1 MKNLKKAFS
10 LITCLAVLI
19 SAFSLLAVS
28 SSAQE
33 AVHVWDGTT
42 VAEGFAGGD
51 GSEGN
56 PYLISTPEQLAYFAK
71 NYTKDNSI
79 GKTYKLTADIYL
91 NKTDGSPFTNVWVN
105 NKDESFNGVFDGDG
119 HTIYGLYVP
128 ESVNANMAGFI
139 PYISGWGATVK
150 NVRISHS
157 ELHASNVCGALIGR
171 ISEFYSWDDWD
182 KAIFIEKCFIDS
194 TVTVVSNNEGAGG
207 ILGMYGSGNMHRIRL
222 FINDCASL
230 GKITSNHPSWPFPG
244 GIIGWHYA
252 GEAYVSRC
260 YAVGSKAIAAP
271 NGYNYNN
278 VYSTVQGSDT
288 NGMAVLNDDQMKSEN
303 AKANMVKF
311 DFDTVWRTV
320 EGGYPE
326 LRIFPEKTAEPV
338 KGDINGD
345 GELGSDDLIVLR
357 KILLSVS
364 GNEIPESANI
374 NGDENVDILDL
385 IALKKMI
392 ANVA

>member
-19 SAFSLLAVS
+19 SAFSLFSVS
-28 SSAQE
+28 SSAEE
-33 AVHVWDGTT
+33 AARVWDGSIAT
-42 VAEGFAGGD
+42 GYAGGD

-56 PYLISTPEQLAYFAK
+56 PYLISTPEQLAYFASTSST
-71 NYTKDNSI
+71 YGSAY
-79 GKTYKLTADIYL
+79 YKLTNDIYM
-91 NKTDGSPFTNVWVN
+91 NTVN
-105 NKDESFNGVFDGDG
+105 GNDFEKKNSWINNQAGFNGFFDGDG

-128 ESVNANMAGFI
+128 ASANAKLAGFI
-139 PYISGWGATVK
+139 PNVAEGSTAISNLAL
-150 NVRISHS
+150 SHS
-157 ELHASNVCGALIGR
+157 EFNATNISGAFVGKTSNY
-171 ISEFYSWDDWD
+171 YSWYEWN
-182 KAIFIEKCFIDS
+182 KYISISNCFAYS
-194 TVTVVSNNEGAGG
+194 TVSVNAANTAGG
-207 ILGMYGSGNMHRIRL
+207 ILGL
-222 FINDCASL
+222 FDSDNTGYVTLNIQNCGFTGTVSA
-230 GKITSNHPSWPFPG
+230 IQAG
-244 GIIGWHYA
+244 GIMGK
-252 GEAYVSRC
+252 EAYSE
-260 YAVGSKAIAAP
+260 
-271 NGYNYNN
+271 
-278 VYSTVQGSDT
+278 STVQCCYSTTGRSIGEYNWGNNKHYSSYSNGSDDWC
-288 NGMAVLNDDQMKSEN
+288 GFGHLPDEQMKGEA
-303 AKANMVKF
+303 AKTNMTGF

-357 KILLSVS
+357 KILFAVS